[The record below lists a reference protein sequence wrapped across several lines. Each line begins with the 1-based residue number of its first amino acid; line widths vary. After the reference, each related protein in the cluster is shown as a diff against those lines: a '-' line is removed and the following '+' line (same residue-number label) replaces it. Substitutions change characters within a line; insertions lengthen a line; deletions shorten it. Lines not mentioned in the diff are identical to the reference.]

1 VVTTLKSGARSIDE
15 VQRLTDELSREFGER
30 VDRATLETVVRADFA
45 RRSEVRIHDF
55 VSIFVER
62 DLRRRLRKVG

>member
-1 VVTTLKSGARSIDE
+1 VAATLRSGARSIDE
-15 VQRLTDELSREFGER
+15 VQRITDELSAEFGEQ

-45 RRSEVRIHDF
+45 RRSDVRIHEF

-62 DLRRRLRKVG
+62 DLRHRLRNVG

>member
-1 VVTTLKSGARSIDE
+1 MAATLKSRSRSIDE
-15 VQRLTDELSREFGER
+15 VQRIIDQLSAEFGEQ

-45 RRSEVRIHDF
+45 RRSDARIHDF

-62 DLRRRLRKVG
+62 DLRHRLRKVG

>member
-1 VVTTLKSGARSIDE
+1 VAATLRSGAGSIDE
-15 VQRLTDELSREFGER
+15 VRRVTEQLSLEFGER

-45 RRSEVRIHDF
+45 RRSDVRIHDF

-62 DLRRRLRKVG
+62 DLRLRLRNVG

>member
-1 VVTTLKSGARSIDE
+1 MAAELKSGSRSIDE
-15 VQRLTDELSREFGER
+15 VQRITEQLSLEFGER

-45 RRSEVRIHDF
+45 RRSDVRIHEF

-62 DLRRRLRKVG
+62 DLRRRLREVG

>member
-15 VQRLTDELSREFGER
+15 VQRLTDELSSEFGER

-45 RRSEVRIHDF
+45 RRSGARIPAF

-62 DLRRRLRKVG
+62 DLRQRLRRVG